1 MGKKSLGV
9 ELTDIKES
17 NGVISFLA
25 TINGNSSVTEISTDV
40 VSGEIYDIKGVKVGS
55 VNDGNLP
62 SLIRYLYNQIR
73 NNNKESYNPIDK

>member
-1 MGKKSLGV
+1 M

-62 SLIRYLYNQIR
+62 SLDPGIYIIRYGNNIKKVTIR
-73 NNNKESYNPIDK
+73 

>member
-40 VSGEIYDIKGVKVGS
+40 VSGEIYDIKG
-55 VNDGNLP
+55 
-62 SLIRYLYNQIR
+62 
-73 NNNKESYNPIDK
+73 